1 MFFLKYLSL
10 LEIKEISI
18 ICSKPYGFELLIL
31 LYNQTHNNYDAGV
44 EETFESLMF
53 NRSQRPAFINFL
65 NELEQRGIIFR
76 QTSQLKKSKILLR
89 LNKNLMNEIDQ
100 LLKIDDY

>member
-31 LYNQTHNNYDAGV
+31 LYNQTHNNYDTDV

-53 NRSQRPAFINFL
+53 NRSQRPAYINFL
-65 NELEQRGIIFR
+65 NELEQRGIILR
-76 QTSQLKKSKILLR
+76 QPSQLKKSKVLLR
-89 LNKNLMNEIDQ
+89 LNKNLMNEINQ

>member
-1 MFFLKYLSL
+1 MFFKKYLL
-10 LEIKEISI
+10 LLKIKEISI

-31 LYNQTHNNYDAGV
+31 LYNQSRHNYDTGV
-44 EETFESLMF
+44 EETFESLKF
-53 NRSQRPAFINFL
+53 NRSQRPAYINFL
-65 NELEQRGIIFR
+65 NDLEQRSIIFR
-76 QTSQLKKSKILLR
+76 QPSQLKKSKVLLR

>member
-31 LYNQTHNNYDAGV
+31 LYNQTHNNYDTGV

-53 NRSQRPAFINFL
+53 NRSQRPAYINFL
-65 NELEQRGIIFR
+65 NELEQRGIILR
-76 QTSQLKKSKILLR
+76 QTSQLKKSKVLLR
-89 LNKNLMNEIDQ
+89 LNKNLMNEINQ